1 MQDGVACSLAAY
13 HRRVGTGIADRMDM
27 EPCLSCAVRHAEA
40 CLADVVLHAE
50 AYPADVVLHV
60 EACPADVVL
69 HVEACPADVVL
80 HAEACQVDVV
90 VSETTSPVDAM
101 HHVAPLHFVMILTLV
116 LIASAPP
123 NFAH

>member
-40 CLADVVLHAE
+40 CLADVVLH
-50 AYPADVVLHV
+50 
-60 EACPADVVL
+60 
-69 HVEACPADVVL
+69 VEACPADVVL

-101 HHVAPLHFVMILTLV
+101 DHVAPLHFAMILTLV
-116 LIASAPP
+116 LMTSAHP